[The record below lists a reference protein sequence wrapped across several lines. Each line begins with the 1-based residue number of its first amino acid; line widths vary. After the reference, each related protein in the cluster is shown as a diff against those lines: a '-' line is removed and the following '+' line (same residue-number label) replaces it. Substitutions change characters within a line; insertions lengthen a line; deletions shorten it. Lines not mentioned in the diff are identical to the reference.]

1 MNHLKRIPGYS
12 LLRVLACIAII
23 ILHMFA
29 SAEILFQNVITP
41 EQITG
46 SNIIVNCMMWA
57 VPCFVMVTGALLLD
71 ENREVSFDK
80 LFNKYILRALGALV
94 VFSMVFRI
102 FDIIMDKESF
112 GLKSILKG
120 FYEIFTG
127 TGWSHIWYLYL
138 LIGLYLLLP
147 FYKKIAKA
155 SSNSELKYLLV
166 IYLIF
171 LSLIPLT
178 QLAGI
183 QSKFYIHVSTIYPFY
198 LFCGYA
204 IANES
209 IRLSKVKAVLLI
221 IVGTAGIIAATV
233 CKGQYNVEQL
243 ELLWGYSSILVVCQ
257 AAGIFYLMKNV
268 KIQMESKRWKCI
280 NFIDQCSF
288 GIYILHMIVVR
299 LVLRYWGFNPYE
311 GNIVLN
317 FGGLIIGTL
326 CVTLI
331 VIAALRKIPGMKKI
345 L

>member
-178 QLAGI
+178 
-183 QSKFYIHVSTIYPFY
+183 
-198 LFCGYA
+198 
-204 IANES
+204 
-209 IRLSKVKAVLLI
+209 
-221 IVGTAGIIAATV
+221 
-233 CKGQYNVEQL
+233 
-243 ELLWGYSSILVVCQ
+243 
-257 AAGIFYLMKNV
+257 
-268 KIQMESKRWKCI
+268 
-280 NFIDQCSF
+280 
-288 GIYILHMIVVR
+288 
-299 LVLRYWGFNPYE
+299 
-311 GNIVLN
+311 
-317 FGGLIIGTL
+317 
-326 CVTLI
+326 
-331 VIAALRKIPGMKKI
+331 
-345 L
+345 

>member
-12 LLRVLACIAII
+12 FLQVLACIAII

-46 SNIIVNCMMWA
+46 SNVIVNCMMWA
-57 VPCFVMVTGALLLD
+57 VPCFVMVTG
-71 ENREVSFDK
+71 
-80 LFNKYILRALGALV
+80 
-94 VFSMVFRI
+94 
-102 FDIIMDKESF
+102 
-112 GLKSILKG
+112 
-120 FYEIFTG
+120 
-127 TGWSHIWYLYL
+127 
-138 LIGLYLLLP
+138 
-147 FYKKIAKA
+147 
-155 SSNSELKYLLV
+155 
-166 IYLIF
+166 
-171 LSLIPLT
+171 
-178 QLAGI
+178 
-183 QSKFYIHVSTIYPFY
+183 
-198 LFCGYA
+198 
-204 IANES
+204 
-209 IRLSKVKAVLLI
+209 VLLI
-221 IVGTAGIIAATV
+221 VVGTAGIIAATV

-268 KIQMESKRWKCI
+268 KIQMENKHWKCI

-288 GIYILHMIVVR
+288 GIYILHMILVR

-331 VIAALRKIPGMKKI
+331 VTAVLRKIPGMKKI